1 MVLSFE
7 LNQTVE
13 VLPYSVWLVPT
24 LIGRKYQL
32 NKLSLGSTL
41 LFRNL
46 KSNKGSCGL
55 ESVWIERLFWR
66 ARLGRGLQRGS
77 LGGSAGGPQGG
88 RRGQESV
95 WLERLFYYLSKI
107 CRLG

>member
-1 MVLSFE
+1 MVSNIIKEQKYVLSFE

-46 KSNKGSCGL
+46 KSNNLQILLTGQLGL
-55 ESVWIERLFWR
+55 NDYF
-66 ARLGRGLQRGS
+66 
-77 LGGSAGGPQGG
+77 GGPVWGG
-88 RRGQESV
+88 VCRG
-95 WLERLFYYLSKI
+95 
-107 CRLG
+107 GP